1 MASEQGPEL
10 TAPGNIWLQSMANTR
25 GSYAALLSKVPA
37 TEVALLD
44 AAEEG
49 IAAHGDVLSGLRA
62 GQHHHEL
69 CAQADLCFSFKFL
82 FVNLEAHTCSV
93 REL

>member
-25 GSYAALLSKVPA
+25 GSYAALLSKVTA
-37 TEVALLD
+37 TEVALLP

-49 IAAHGDVLSGLRA
+49 VAAHGDVLSELRA
-62 GQHHHEL
+62 SQHHHEL
-69 CAQADLCFSFKFL
+69 CQGDLSFTSKFL
-82 FVNLEAHTCSV
+82 CDNLEAHTCSV